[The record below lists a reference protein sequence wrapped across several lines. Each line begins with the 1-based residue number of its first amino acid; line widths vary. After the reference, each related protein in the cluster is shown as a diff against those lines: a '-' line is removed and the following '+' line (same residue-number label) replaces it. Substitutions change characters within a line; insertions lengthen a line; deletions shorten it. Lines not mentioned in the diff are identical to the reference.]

1 MTMSLTRN
9 ELSLTA
15 MQINETDDTIETL
28 QYAHSE

>member
-1 MTMSLTRN
+1 MSLTRN

-15 MQINETDDTIETL
+15 MQINETDDRNKTL